1 MTNTGHL
8 LTGRWSV
15 LISAYTLC
23 KLILRRA
30 STLSIS
36 QIVSVILNT
45 DIQEWHLQR
54 IYLIPTWYAA
64 HTTCK
69 YAFHTSKL
77 FMYRITSTGIFQ
89 ECFLKNWLQLLS
101 YRKWHQGLWITAPR
115 SNRPHYHL
123 VDATTHIETIFYGT
137 VSLCD
142 SDHEIWF
149 NTPAAL
155 HADRVINS
163 AAKYGAFQHTKFQ
176 SSRVQVPVKSW
187 VQLS

>member
-77 FMYRITSTGIFQ
+77 FMYRITSTGIFL
-89 ECFLKNWLQLLS
+89 ECFLNNRLQLWS
-101 YRKWHQGLWITAPR
+101 YRR
-115 SNRPHYHL
+115 S
-123 VDATTHIETIFYGT
+123 VDDGTKVKPATL
-137 VSLCD
+137 SLGRR
-142 SDHEIWF
+142 H
-149 NTPAAL
+149 
-155 HADRVINS
+155 NS
-163 AAKYGAFQHTKFQ
+163 HRNNFPWNSEHMWL
-176 SSRVQVPVKSW
+176 KSW
-187 VQLS
+187 DLV